1 LILVIKTERIEQP
14 IITLKM
20 DTSCKSD
27 CDCCEHSHKHDH
39 EHGGSHA
46 HSHEHSH
53 GNQWT
58 LPAVSAIM
66 LVAGIIFE
74 NFSSILST
82 QIYSLVYY
90 FIAFLPVGVPV
101 FKDAYSEIKSGEYFS
116 EFTLMAIAAI
126 GAFCIGEYP
135 EAVAV
140 MLFYTVGETLQ
151 HEAVDRASRNI
162 SNLLDVR
169 PERTAVIRNN
179 VLTEVSPQD
188 VEVGELIELKP
199 GERVPLDG
207 ELVNDDASFDTSALT
222 GESVPRT
229 IRKGEQVLAGMI
241 VSDRSIRVKVSRPYN
256 QSTLARI
263 LSLVKD
269 AAERKAPTELFIRKF
284 ARIYTP
290 IVIGLAA
297 AIVIVPALVAQV
309 STFDYNFADWLYRGL
324 VFLVISCPC
333 ALVVSVPL
341 GYFAGI
347 GAASK
352 LGILFKGSNYLDAIT
367 RVDAIAFDKT
377 GTLTKGKFEVFQLDI
392 AATTDKSLLLN
403 AVASVE
409 AKSTHPIAQAVVA
422 YATENNA
429 QQLVVT
435 EMNEIPGHGVA
446 AVVDGHHVLVGN
458 LRLMAKYGVAVPQ
471 SSNDSIATIV
481 VCAINNVY
489 AGALYL
495 ADTLKDDAVEAIV
508 DLKREGVGEVHL
520 LSGDKR
526 EIVEHFA
533 NRLGIQYAEAE
544 LLPEDKASYIT
555 HLMRDKHKSVA
566 FVGDGMNDA
575 PVLAMSSV
583 GIAMGGLGSD
593 AAIESSDVVIQNDM
607 PSRVAT
613 AVRIGKYTSTVVRQ
627 NIAGAIGVKIVI
639 LIAGALGFASL
650 WSAVFADV
658 GVALLAVG
666 NSMRALYHH
675 YH

>member
-1 LILVIKTERIEQP
+1 LVI
-14 IITLKM
+14 
-20 DTSCKSD
+20 
-27 CDCCEHSHKHDH
+27 
-39 EHGGSHA
+39 
-46 HSHEHSH
+46 
-53 GNQWT
+53 
-58 LPAVSAIM
+58 
-66 LVAGIIFE
+66 
-74 NFSSILST
+74 
-82 QIYSLVYY
+82 
-90 FIAFLPVGVPV
+90 
-101 FKDAYSEIKSGEYFS
+101 
-116 EFTLMAIAAI
+116 
-126 GAFCIGEYP
+126 
-135 EAVAV
+135 
-140 MLFYTVGETLQ
+140 
-151 HEAVDRASRNI
+151 
-162 SNLLDVR
+162 
-169 PERTAVIRNN
+169 
-179 VLTEVSPQD
+179 
-188 VEVGELIELKP
+188 
-199 GERVPLDG
+199 
-207 ELVNDDASFDTSALT
+207 
-222 GESVPRT
+222 
-229 IRKGEQVLAGMI
+229 
-241 VSDRSIRVKVSRPYN
+241 
-256 QSTLARI
+256 
-263 LSLVKD
+263 
-269 AAERKAPTELFIRKF
+269 
-284 ARIYTP
+284 
-290 IVIGLAA
+290 
-297 AIVIVPALVAQV
+297 
-309 STFDYNFADWLYRGL
+309 
-324 VFLVISCPC
+324 
-333 ALVVSVPL
+333 SVPL

-435 EMNEIPGHGVA
+435 EMKEIPGHGVA

-471 SSNDSIATIV
+471 SFNDSIATIV

-508 DLKREGVGEVHL
+508 DLKREGVGDVHL

-593 AAIESSDVVIQNDM
+593 AAIESADVVIQNDM

-639 LIAGALGFASL
+639 LIASALGFASL